1 MTEKTFL
8 LSSEVETAEIASKF
22 AVAISTLLKESNS
35 SKSATNLALHISLI
49 GDLGAGKTTFTRYLL
64 KALGH
69 QGKVKSPTYTL
80 CEPYQLVM
88 DGLSVAAREFSL
100 HHFDLY
106 RMRYAEEWLDAG
118 FRDTFSNPGICIVE
132 WPEKAE
138 GTLPATDAEL
148 HLTMNDDESRE
159 LIVKATSSNGKALLE
174 AL

>member
-8 LSSEVETAEIASKF
+8 LSSEAQTAAIAEKLASVMSALIKKSNSNKLNT
-22 AVAISTLLKESNS
+22 AVA
-35 SKSATNLALHISLI
+35 LHLSLI

-69 QGKVKSPTYTL
+69 TGKVKSPTYTL
-80 CEPYQLVM
+80 CEPYELAT
-88 DGLSVAAREFSL
+88 DGIQFSL

-132 WPEKAE
+132 WQEKAE
-138 GTLPATDAEL
+138 GTLPAVDAEL
-148 HLTMNDDESRE
+148 HLTMQDDETRE
-159 LIVKATSSNGKALLE
+159 LIIKAISPAGKSLIE

>member
-8 LSSEVETAEIASKF
+8 LSSEAQTAAIAEKLAGVMSALIRKSNQSKLNT
-22 AVAISTLLKESNS
+22 AVA
-35 SKSATNLALHISLI
+35 LHLSLI

-69 QGKVKSPTYTL
+69 TGKVKSPTYTL
-80 CEPYQLVM
+80 CEPYELST
-88 DGLSVAAREFSL
+88 DGTKFSF

-138 GTLPATDAEL
+138 GTLPAVDAEL
-148 HLTMNDDESRE
+148 HVTMQDDETRE
-159 LIVKATSSNGKALLE
+159 LIIKAISPAGKSLTE

>member
-8 LSSEVETAEIASKF
+8 LSSEAQTAAIAEKLAWVMSALIK
-22 AVAISTLLKESNS
+22 KSNS
-35 SKSATNLALHISLI
+35 SKLNTAVALHLSLI

-69 QGKVKSPTYTL
+69 TGKVKSPTYTL
-80 CEPYQLVM
+80 CEPYELAT
-88 DGLSVAAREFSL
+88 DGIQFSL

-138 GTLPATDAEL
+138 GTLPAVDAEL
-148 HLTMNDDESRE
+148 HLTMHDDETRE
-159 LIVKATSSNGKALLE
+159 LIIKAISPAGKSLIE

>member
-8 LSSEVETAEIASKF
+8 LSSEAQTAAIAEKLAGVMSALIRKSNQSKLNT
-22 AVAISTLLKESNS
+22 AVA
-35 SKSATNLALHISLI
+35 LHLSLI

-69 QGKVKSPTYTL
+69 TGKVKSPTYTL
-80 CEPYQLVM
+80 CEPYELST
-88 DGLSVAAREFSL
+88 DGTKFSL

-138 GTLPATDAEL
+138 GTLPAVDAEL
-148 HLTMNDDESRE
+148 HLTMQDDETRE
-159 LIVKATSSNGKALLE
+159 LIIKAISPAGKSLTE

>member
-22 AVAISTLLKESNS
+22 ALAISTLLKESNS
-35 SKSATNLALHISLI
+35 SKSAMNLALHISLI

-69 QGKVKSPTYTL
+69 TGKVKSPTYTL
-80 CEPYQLVM
+80 CEPYQLAI
-88 DGLSVAAREFSL
+88 DGREFSL

-138 GTLPATDAEL
+138 GTLPAVDAEL

-159 LIVKATSSNGKALLE
+159 LIVKAISSSGKALLE

>member
-8 LSSEVETAEIASKF
+8 LSSEVQTEEIARKL
-22 AVAISTLLKESNS
+22 AWAISALIKQSNP
-35 SKSATNLALHISLI
+35 SKSDTDLALHLSLI

-69 QGKVKSPTYTL
+69 TGKVKSPTYTL
-80 CEPYQLVM
+80 SEPYQLAIN
-88 DGLSVAAREFSL
+88 SREFSL

-159 LIVKATSSNGKALLE
+159 LIIKATSSNGKALLE

>member
-8 LSSEVETAEIASKF
+8 LSSEVQTEEIARKL
-22 AVAISTLLKESNS
+22 ALAISGLIKQSNS
-35 SKSATNLALHISLI
+35 SKSAMNLALHISLI

-69 QGKVKSPTYTL
+69 TGKVKSPTYTL

-88 DGLSVAAREFSL
+88 GSYAFSL

-138 GTLPATDAEL
+138 GTLPAVDAEL

-159 LIVKATSSNGKALLE
+159 LIIKAISSRGKALLE

>member
-8 LSSEVETAEIASKF
+8 LSSEAQTAAIAEKLAGVMSALIRKSNQSKLNT
-22 AVAISTLLKESNS
+22 AVA
-35 SKSATNLALHISLI
+35 LHLSLI

-69 QGKVKSPTYTL
+69 TGKVKSPTYTL
-80 CEPYQLVM
+80 CEPYELST
-88 DGLSVAAREFSL
+88 DGIKFSL

-138 GTLPATDAEL
+138 GTLPAVDAEL
-148 HLTMNDDESRE
+148 HLTMQDDESRE
-159 LIVKATSSNGKALLE
+159 LIIKAISPAGKSLIE

>member
-8 LSSEVETAEIASKF
+8 LLSEAQTAAIAEKLAS
-22 AVAISTLLKESNS
+22 AISALIQTSNS
-35 SKSATNLALHISLI
+35 SKSNSSVTLHLSLI

-64 KALGH
+64 KGLGH
-69 QGKVKSPTYTL
+69 TGKVKSPTYTL
-80 CEPYQLVM
+80 CEPYELAT
-88 DGLSVAAREFSL
+88 DGIQFSL

-138 GTLPATDAEL
+138 GTLPAVDAEL
-148 HLTMNDDESRE
+148 HLTMQDDESRE
-159 LIVKATSSNGKALLE
+159 LIIKAISPAGKSLTE

>member
-8 LSSEVETAEIASKF
+8 LSSEVQTEEIARKL
-22 AVAISTLLKESNS
+22 ALAISALIKQSNP
-35 SKSATNLALHISLI
+35 SKSDTNLALHLSLI

-64 KALGH
+64 QALGH
-69 QGKVKSPTYTL
+69 IGKVKSPTYTL
-80 CEPYQLVM
+80 CEPYQLAI
-88 DGLSVAAREFSL
+88 DGREFSL

-148 HLTMNDDESRE
+148 HLTMNDDESRG
-159 LIVKATSSNGKALLE
+159 LIIKATSSNGKALLE

>member
-8 LSSEVETAEIASKF
+8 LSSEAQTAAIAEKLAGVMSALIKKSNSNKLNT
-22 AVAISTLLKESNS
+22 AVA
-35 SKSATNLALHISLI
+35 LHLSLI

-69 QGKVKSPTYTL
+69 TGKVKSPTYTL
-80 CEPYQLVM
+80 CEPYELAT
-88 DGLSVAAREFSL
+88 DGIQFSL

-138 GTLPATDAEL
+138 GTLPAVDAEL
-148 HLTMNDDESRE
+148 HLTMHDDETRE
-159 LIVKATSSNGKALLE
+159 LIIKAISPAGKSLIE

>member
-8 LSSEVETAEIASKF
+8 LSSEAQTAAIAEKLAGVMSALIRKSNQSKLNTT
-22 AVAISTLLKESNS
+22 V
-35 SKSATNLALHISLI
+35 ALHLSLI

-69 QGKVKSPTYTL
+69 TGKVKSPTYTL
-80 CEPYQLVM
+80 CEPYELST
-88 DGLSVAAREFSL
+88 DGIKFSL

-138 GTLPATDAEL
+138 GTLPAVDAEL
-148 HLTMNDDESRE
+148 HLTMQDDESRE
-159 LIVKATSSNGKALLE
+159 LIIKAISPAGKSLIE

>member
-8 LSSEVETAEIASKF
+8 LSSETQTAAIAEKL
-22 AVAISTLLKESNS
+22 ALAIAALIQASNS
-35 SKSATNLALHISLI
+35 SKLNTGVALHLSLI
-49 GDLGAGKTTFTRYLL
+49 GDLGAGKTTFTRHLL

-69 QGKVKSPTYTL
+69 TGKVKSPTYTL
-80 CEPYQLVM
+80 CEPYELAT
-88 DGLSVAAREFSL
+88 DGIEFSL

-118 FRDTFSNPGICIVE
+118 FRDTFSNPGVCVVE

-138 GTLPATDAEL
+138 GTLPAVDAEL
-148 HLTMNDDESRE
+148 HLTMNDDESRQ
-159 LIVKATSSNGKALLE
+159 LIIKATSPNGQALLE

>member
-35 SKSATNLALHISLI
+35 SKSAMNLALHISLI

-69 QGKVKSPTYTL
+69 TGKVKSPTYAL

-88 DGLSVAAREFSL
+88 GSCVFPL

-138 GTLPATDAEL
+138 GTLPAVDAEL

-159 LIVKATSSNGKALLE
+159 LIIKAISSSGRVLLE

>member
-8 LSSEVETAEIASKF
+8 LSSEAQTAAIAEKLAGVMSALIKKSNSNKLNT
-22 AVAISTLLKESNS
+22 AVA
-35 SKSATNLALHISLI
+35 LHLSLI

-64 KALGH
+64 KGLGH
-69 QGKVKSPTYTL
+69 TGKVKSPTYTL
-80 CEPYQLVM
+80 CEPYELAT
-88 DGLSVAAREFSL
+88 DGIQFSL

-138 GTLPATDAEL
+138 GTLPAVDAEL
-148 HLTMNDDESRE
+148 HLTMHDDETRE
-159 LIVKATSSNGKALLE
+159 LIIKAISPAGKSLTE

>member
-8 LSSEVETAEIASKF
+8 LSSEVQTEEIARKL
-22 AVAISTLLKESNS
+22 AWAISALIKQSNP
-35 SKSATNLALHISLI
+35 SKSDTDLALHLSLI

-64 KALGH
+64 QALGH
-69 QGKVKSPTYTL
+69 IGKVKSPTYTL
-80 CEPYQLVM
+80 CEPYQLAIN
-88 DGLSVAAREFSL
+88 SREFSL

-138 GTLPATDAEL
+138 GTLPASDAEL

-159 LIVKATSSNGKALLE
+159 LIIKATSSNGKALLE

>member
-8 LSSEVETAEIASKF
+8 LSSEAQTAAIAEKLAGVMSALIKKSNESKLNT
-22 AVAISTLLKESNS
+22 AVA
-35 SKSATNLALHISLI
+35 LHLSLI

-69 QGKVKSPTYTL
+69 TGKVKSPTYTL
-80 CEPYQLVM
+80 CEPYELST
-88 DGLSVAAREFSL
+88 DGTKFSL

-138 GTLPATDAEL
+138 GTLPAVDAEL
-148 HLTMNDDESRE
+148 HLTMQDDETRE
-159 LIVKATSSNGKALLE
+159 LIIKAISPAGKSLTE

>member
-8 LSSEVETAEIASKF
+8 LSSEAQTAAIAEKLAGVMSALIK
-22 AVAISTLLKESNS
+22 KSNS
-35 SKSATNLALHISLI
+35 SKLNTAVALHLSLI
-49 GDLGAGKTTFTRYLL
+49 GDLGAGKTTLTRYLL

-69 QGKVKSPTYTL
+69 TGKVKSPTYTL
-80 CEPYQLVM
+80 CEPYELAT
-88 DGLSVAAREFSL
+88 DGIQFSL

-138 GTLPATDAEL
+138 GTLPAVDAEL
-148 HLTMNDDESRE
+148 HLTMHDDETRE
-159 LIVKATSSNGKALLE
+159 LIIKAISPAGKSLTE

>member
-8 LSSEVETAEIASKF
+8 LSSEVQTEEIARKL
-22 AVAISTLLKESNS
+22 ALAISALIKQSNP
-35 SKSATNLALHISLI
+35 SKSDTDLALHLSLI

-69 QGKVKSPTYTL
+69 TGKVKSPTYTL
-80 CEPYQLVM
+80 SEPYQLAI
-88 DGLSVAAREFSL
+88 DGRTFSL

-159 LIVKATSSNGKALLE
+159 LIIKATSSNGKALLE

>member
-22 AVAISTLLKESNS
+22 AVAISTLLKKSNS
-35 SKSATNLALHISLI
+35 SKSAMNLALHISLI

-69 QGKVKSPTYTL
+69 TGKVKSPTYTL
-80 CEPYQLVM
+80 CEPYQLAI
-88 DGLSVAAREFSL
+88 DGREFSL

-138 GTLPATDAEL
+138 GTLPAVDAEL

-159 LIVKATSSNGKALLE
+159 LIIKAISSSGRVLLE

>member
-22 AVAISTLLKESNS
+22 ALAISTLLKESNS
-35 SKSATNLALHISLI
+35 SKSAMNLALHISLI

-69 QGKVKSPTYTL
+69 TGKVKSPTYTL
-80 CEPYQLVM
+80 CEPYQLAI
-88 DGLSVAAREFSL
+88 DGREFSL

-159 LIVKATSSNGKALLE
+159 LIIKATSSNGKALLE

>member
-69 QGKVKSPTYTL
+69 TGKVKSPTYAL

-88 DGLSVAAREFSL
+88 DGYEFPL

-118 FRDTFSNPGICIVE
+118 FRDTFSNPGICMVE

-138 GTLPATDAEL
+138 GTLPAVDAEL

-159 LIVKATSSNGKALLE
+159 LIIKAISSRGKALLE

>member
-8 LSSEVETAEIASKF
+8 LSSEAQTAEIAEKLAGVISALIRKSNQSKLNT
-22 AVAISTLLKESNS
+22 AVA
-35 SKSATNLALHISLI
+35 LHLSLI
-49 GDLGAGKTTFTRYLL
+49 GDLGAGKTTLTRHLL

-69 QGKVKSPTYTL
+69 TGKVKSPTYTL
-80 CEPYQLVM
+80 CEPYELAT
-88 DGLSVAAREFSL
+88 DGIQFSL

-138 GTLPATDAEL
+138 GTLPAVDAEL
-148 HLTMNDDESRE
+148 HLTMQDDETRE
-159 LIVKATSSNGKALLE
+159 LIIKAISPAGKSLIE

>member
-8 LSSEVETAEIASKF
+8 LSSEAQTAAIAEKLASVMSALIKKSNSNKLNT
-22 AVAISTLLKESNS
+22 AVA
-35 SKSATNLALHISLI
+35 LHLSLI

-69 QGKVKSPTYTL
+69 TGKVKSPTYTL
-80 CEPYQLVM
+80 CEPYELAT
-88 DGLSVAAREFSL
+88 DGIQFSL

-138 GTLPATDAEL
+138 GTLPAVDAEL
-148 HLTMNDDESRE
+148 HLTMQDDETRE
-159 LIVKATSSNGKALLE
+159 LIIKAISPAGKSLIE

>member
-8 LSSEVETAEIASKF
+8 LSSEAQTAAIAEKLAGVMSALIKKSNSNKLNT
-22 AVAISTLLKESNS
+22 AVA
-35 SKSATNLALHISLI
+35 LHLSLI
-49 GDLGAGKTTFTRYLL
+49 GDLGTGKTTFTRYLL

-69 QGKVKSPTYTL
+69 TGKVKSPTYTL
-80 CEPYQLVM
+80 CEPYELST
-88 DGLSVAAREFSL
+88 DGTKFSL

-138 GTLPATDAEL
+138 GTLPAVDAEL
-148 HLTMNDDESRE
+148 HLTMQDDETRE
-159 LIVKATSSNGKALLE
+159 LIIKAISPAGKSLIE

>member
-8 LSSEVETAEIASKF
+8 LSSEVQTEEIARKL
-22 AVAISTLLKESNS
+22 AWAISALIKQSNP
-35 SKSATNLALHISLI
+35 SKSDTDLALHLSLI

-69 QGKVKSPTYTL
+69 TGKVKSPTYTL
-80 CEPYQLVM
+80 CEPYQLAV
-88 DGLSVAAREFSL
+88 DGREFSL

-159 LIVKATSSNGKALLE
+159 LIIKATSSNGKALLE

>member
-8 LSSEVETAEIASKF
+8 LSSEAQTAAIAEKLAGVISALIRKSNQSKLNT
-22 AVAISTLLKESNS
+22 AVA
-35 SKSATNLALHISLI
+35 LHLSLI

-69 QGKVKSPTYTL
+69 TGKVKSPTYTL
-80 CEPYQLVM
+80 CEPYELAT
-88 DGLSVAAREFSL
+88 DGIQFSL

-138 GTLPATDAEL
+138 GTLPAVDAEL
-148 HLTMNDDESRE
+148 HLTMQDDETRE
-159 LIVKATSSNGKALLE
+159 LIIKAISPAGKSLIE

>member
-8 LSSEVETAEIASKF
+8 LSSEVQTEEIARKL
-22 AVAISTLLKESNS
+22 AWAIS
-35 SKSATNLALHISLI
+35 ALIKQS
-49 GDLGAGKTTFTRYLL
+49 FTRYLL

-69 QGKVKSPTYTL
+69 TGKVKSPTYTL
-80 CEPYQLVM
+80 CEPYQLAI
-88 DGLSVAAREFSL
+88 DGHEFSL

-132 WPEKAE
+132 WPEKAK
-138 GTLPATDAEL
+138 GTLPASDAEL

-159 LIVKATSSNGKALLE
+159 LIIKATSSNGKALLE

>member
-8 LSSEVETAEIASKF
+8 LSSEAQTAEIAGKLAGVISALIRKSNQSKLNT
-22 AVAISTLLKESNS
+22 AVA
-35 SKSATNLALHISLI
+35 LHLSLI
-49 GDLGAGKTTFTRYLL
+49 GDLGAGKTTFSRYLL

-69 QGKVKSPTYTL
+69 TGKVKSPTYTL
-80 CEPYQLVM
+80 CEPYELAT
-88 DGLSVAAREFSL
+88 DGIQFSL

-138 GTLPATDAEL
+138 GTLPAVDAEL
-148 HLTMNDDESRE
+148 HLTMHDDETRE
-159 LIVKATSSNGKALLE
+159 LIIKAISPVGKSLTE